1 MVNMDDTTSI
11 DKILWKLDKF
21 KYENCINTIELGEKA
36 YELCKKINYTT
47 GMAVSLLRIGEALTN
62 IGNYEKSLVFL
73 FKSLSI
79 SQKESICDIQV
90 LSLIY
95 IGNNLLN
102 FGDYEKSFNFYNN
115 AEKIAL
121 KINVNKNY
129 YSYSTY
135 KFYLAKTSTNIGE
148 IYKSLGDY
156 ENAFIFYNKAETFNK
171 KLNYISTLGI
181 SLCNLGEMN
190 YIKGHYEKALT
201 LLNKSIEL
209 MNSFNYKLAL
219 PEAYRISALI
229 YERKEDFK
237 RANQYFCKA
246 LDVDLKETYI
256 YYKATVLLDY
266 SNYLKNRGNIN
277 SALDKLEIAF
287 NISIK
292 NNILVKTIEICK
304 RFFKLYEE
312 IGDIKNSYKYYKL
325 YFQYQEKFEKTIH
338 AQRLNSITAKIK
350 LQELQREKL
359 NIMEKSENFR
369 KKSEKLMENLKNI
382 SIISELG
389 QRITSTLNLDEILDI
404 LCNSVRTFVDIS
416 TFGIALYDEDNGL
429 LKYNYYNED
438 NKIIGM
444 ADASIDSKSSIA
456 AYCLRNKHFVVIN
469 DIQNEYSKYVDDSNY
484 LHNYT
489 GRIII
494 NSAVY
499 FALIIDNNLLGV
511 MTAQSTEIGAF
522 KTIHIEMLKA
532 LSAYASI
539 AVNNAIK
546 STSLKIE
553 IDYRK
558 KIQQELEEL
567 NNKLLYIS
575 ENDSLTGI
583 PNRRKFDSVM
593 NIQWDLAKKN
603 KHNLSLILLDVDCF
617 KQYNDNYGHV
627 EGDNCLAAI
636 GSALS
641 NYIDKKYIVARYGGD
656 EFVIIFPNIS
666 LNNVLK
672 LGEKFRT
679 EIENLHLK
687 HEFSNIK
694 NIVTITLGAA
704 SVIPN
709 DNITINEFI
718 RQADTALYAAKERGR
733 NQIAG
738 YVPK

>member
-1 MVNMDDTTSI
+1 MVNIDDTTSI
-11 DKILWKLDKF
+11 NKILWKLDKF
-21 KYENCINTIELGEKA
+21 KYENCINTIKLGEKA
-36 YELCKKINYTT
+36 HELCEKINYTT

-79 SQKESICDIQV
+79 SQKESICDLQV
-90 LSLIY
+90 LALIY
-95 IGNNLLN
+95 IGNNLLS

-115 AEKIAL
+115 AEKIAV
-121 KINVNKNY
+121 KINVSKNY

-135 KFYLAKTSTNIGE
+135 KFYLVKISTNIGE

-156 ENAFIFYNKAETFNK
+156 ENAFIFYNKAEAFEK
-171 KLNYISTLGI
+171 KLNYISTLGT

-190 YIKGHYEKALT
+190 YIKGDYEKALS
-201 LLNKSIEL
+201 LLNRSIEI

-219 PEAYRISALI
+219 PEAYRILALI
-229 YERKEDFK
+229 YEKKEDFK
-237 RANQYFCKA
+237 LAKQYFCKA
-246 LDVDLKETYI
+246 LDIDLKETYI
-256 YYKATVLLDY
+256 FYKATILLDY
-266 SNYLKNRGNIN
+266 SNYLKNRGDIN
-277 SALDKLEIAF
+277 SALDKLKIAL

-312 IGDIKNSYKYYKL
+312 IGDIKNSYRYHKL
-325 YFQYQEKFEKTIH
+325 YFQYKEKFEKTIRS
-338 AQRLNSITAKIK
+338 QRLNSITSKIK

-404 LCNSVRTFVDIS
+404 LCNSVRTFVSIA
-416 TFGIALYDEDNGL
+416 TFGIALYDEENGL

-438 NKIIGM
+438 NKIIDM

-469 DIQNEYSKYVDDSNY
+469 DIQSEYSKYVEDSNY

-489 GRIII
+489 SRIII

-499 FALIIDNNLLGV
+499 FPLIIDNNLLGV
-511 MTAQSTEIGAF
+511 MTAQSIERGAF

-627 EGDNCLAAI
+627 EGDKCLAAI
-636 GSALS
+636 GYALS

-679 EIENLHLK
+679 EIENLNLK